1 MSVNDRSN
9 PFFSG
14 ALQEERERRWR
25 LILGKDGEETQ
36 EGDGQQGAGD
46 PQLIEEYAEDEEM
59 GDDSTEGSGEGGEG
73 QSTLSEE
80 DQAIDDALDS
90 LYGDG
95 DEGGLGDS
103 DPDIARWLGDIRK
116 YFPEPAAHLLQ
127 QEAIKRLNLR
137 KILSEPELLAEIEPD
152 LLLVSKL
159 LALRKAMP
167 PATLETAKQVVRK
180 VVEELT
186 EKLEYPLRQ
195 ALLGSMNRALRQRNP
210 RKQKEINWLQTIHA
224 NLRHYQP
231 SHGTVIPETLIG
243 YGRQNSSLRDLI
255 LCIDQSGSMARS
267 VVYASI
273 FGSVMASLP
282 ALDTRLILFDTA
294 VVDMTEE
301 LADPVELL
309 FGLQLRGGTNIDRAL
324 GYCRQWVTRPRD
336 TILVLISDLFEG
348 GNKQGMIRK
357 TAALVDDGVQVI
369 VLLALDDQ
377 GAPRFNRK
385 IAQELLEIGVP
396 SFACTP
402 ELFPD
407 LMGAALGGQDIRQWA
422 ASNGIVTAPRN

>member
-1 MSVNDRSN
+1 MRDNQQISPLFSN
-9 PFFSG
+9 T
-14 ALQEERERRWR
+14 LQDERERRWR
-25 LILGKDGEETQ
+25 LILGKDGEENQ
-36 EGDGQQGAGD
+36 EGGGQQQVGQ
-46 PQLIEEYAEDEEM
+46 PQLIEEYEEGQED
-59 GDDSTEGSGEGGEG
+59 GDGSDEGEG
-73 QSTLSEE
+73 QSALSEE
-80 DQAIDDALDS
+80 DQAIDDALNS
-90 LYGDG
+90 LYGEG

-103 DPDIARWLGDIRK
+103 APDIALWLGDIRK
-116 YFPEPAAHLLQ
+116 YFPEPAAHMLQ
-127 QEAIKRLNLR
+127 QEVIKKLNLR
-137 KILSEPELLAEIEPD
+137 KILSEPELLAEIEPN
-152 LLLVSKL
+152 LELVSKL

-167 PATLETAKQVVRK
+167 PATLETAKQVVRQ
-180 VVEELT
+180 VVKELT

-243 YGRQNSSLRDLI
+243 YGRQNSSLRDVI
-255 LCIDQSGSMARS
+255 LCIDQSGSMAQS

-282 ALDTRLILFDTA
+282 ALDTRLVLFDTA
-294 VVDMTEE
+294 VVDMTDE
-301 LADPVELL
+301 LDDPVELL
-309 FGLQLRGGTNIDRAL
+309 FGLQLKGGTNIDRAL
-324 GYCRQWVTRPRD
+324 GYCRQQVTRPQD

-357 TAALVDDGVQVI
+357 TVALVEDGVQVI
-369 VLLALDDQ
+369 VLLALDDK

-385 IAQELLEIGVP
+385 IAQELVEIGVS

-402 ELFPD
+402 ELFPE
-407 LMGAALGGQDIRQWA
+407 LMGTAIGGHDIGQWA
-422 ASNGIVTAPRN
+422 AANGIVTAPSN